1 MSASYK
7 IIGLLSS
14 ALILSSTGHATAKEH
29 HLGPTGLFGDVSLKR
44 IKVIKAFNNNSPV
57 E

>member
-1 MSASYK
+1 
-7 IIGLLSS
+7 
-14 ALILSSTGHATAKEH
+14 LILSSTGHATAKEH